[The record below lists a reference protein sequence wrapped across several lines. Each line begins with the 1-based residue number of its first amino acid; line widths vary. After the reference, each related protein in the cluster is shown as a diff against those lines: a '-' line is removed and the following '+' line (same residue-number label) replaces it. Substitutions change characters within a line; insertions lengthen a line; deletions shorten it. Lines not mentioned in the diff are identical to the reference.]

1 MKCQFFSA
9 SPLNMPVKYSWVA
22 QLCSTLCDPMDCSIP
37 GFPVQ
42 HHLPELAQTHV
53 HRIGN
58 DIQPSH
64 PPAFN
69 LSQHQASGSFPMS
82 RWPRYWS
89 FSFSISPSSEYSAL
103 ISFRIDWLDLLAG
116 EYTCSS
122 GQFGGFPG
130 GSRTSQVA
138 LVVKNPPANAGDIK
152 RCGFDLWI
160 KKIHWRRAWQPTPV
174 FLPGESVGRGAW
186 WATVHGVTQ
195 SRTWLSD

>member
-1 MKCQFFSA
+1 M
-9 SPLNMPVKYSWVA
+9 
-22 QLCSTLCDPMDCSIP
+22 P
-37 GFPVQ
+37 GFAVQ

-53 HRIGN
+53 HRVGN

-89 FSFSISPSSEYSAL
+89 FSFSTDF
-103 ISFRIDWLDLLAG
+103 FRIDWLDLLAG
-116 EYTCSS
+116 KYTRRS

-160 KKIHWRRAWQPTPV
+160 KKIP
-174 FLPGESVGRGAW
+174 
-186 WATVHGVTQ
+186 
-195 SRTWLSD
+195 